1 MRALPLRRVMNS
13 RPVHALPGW
22 AGARE
27 RHRGGCGGRRGRR
40 RQRSRRASE
49 QQVGGEH
56 FGADPFATRA
66 AMHPQWHR
74 LGPGQGVQPITGLI
88 GEELQQLAQ
97 LVAPGGHGPEQ
108 RQRLA
113 PWHPVAAHAQQLGEE
128 PGPLAPLALAQ
139 GLGIGGRGGG
149 EGCGCMTISKGTDI
163 PSVGGAILMRPTE
176 FPEPV
181 PADGRPRSASRTW
194 EAGGGDPRSR
204 RQRPSPRPAHR

>member
-1 MRALPLRRVMNS
+1 M
-13 RPVHALPGW
+13 
-22 AGARE
+22 
-27 RHRGGCGGRRGRR
+27 
-40 RQRSRRASE
+40 
-49 QQVGGEH
+49 GGEH

-88 GEELQQLAQ
+88 GEELLQLAQ

-149 EGCGCMTISKGTDI
+149 EGCGCMTISEGTDI
-163 PSVGGAILMRPTE
+163 PSGGGAILMRPTDSLSLYLQMVGRRRGGS
-176 FPEPV
+176 FDSDQGMPGLLLQLPQCCAGLPRLRPPV
-181 PADGRPRSASRTW
+181 PGRGTR
-194 EAGGGDPRSR
+194 
-204 RQRPSPRPAHR
+204 

>member
-1 MRALPLRRVMNS
+1 M
-13 RPVHALPGW
+13 
-22 AGARE
+22 
-27 RHRGGCGGRRGRR
+27 
-40 RQRSRRASE
+40 
-49 QQVGGEH
+49 GGEH

-113 PWHPVAAHAQQLGEE
+113 PWHPVAAHARQLGEE

-149 EGCGCMTISKGTDI
+149 EGCGCMTISEGTDI
-163 PSVGGAILMRPTE
+163 PSGGGVILMRPTDSLSLYLQTVGRALRPAPGKQE
-176 FPEPV
+176 AVILDHVGNAHRHGLPTDEREWNLAGRRRGGSLDSDQGMPGLLLQLPQCCAGLPRLRPPV
-181 PADGRPRSASRTW
+181 PGRGTR
-194 EAGGGDPRSR
+194 
-204 RQRPSPRPAHR
+204 